1 MGRIKLFKMPMHFG
15 RFIAL
20 ANYVFAIYGTKKKT
34 KDNAG
39 T

>member
-15 RFIAL
+15 QLIAL
-20 ANYVFAIYGTKKKT
+20 ANYVFAIYFLEKT